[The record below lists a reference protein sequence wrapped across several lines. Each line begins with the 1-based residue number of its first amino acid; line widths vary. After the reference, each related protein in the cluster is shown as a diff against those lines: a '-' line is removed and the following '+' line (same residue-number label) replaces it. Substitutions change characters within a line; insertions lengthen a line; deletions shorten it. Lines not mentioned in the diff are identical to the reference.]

1 MKITRREFILAGCG
15 PAAIYPL
22 TKAASWS
29 KGLPRLER
37 ITLFEAEAGGYK
49 LYRIPGLVV
58 TRRGTVL
65 AYCEARRSSGDWG
78 SIDILMRRSTDNGR
92 SWDTARRVADV
103 EGPKR
108 RNPVAIER
116 KQGNHDDLTYNNPV
130 AIVDRQTGA
139 VHFIFCLEYER
150 CFYMRSDDDGLT
162 FTKPVEITSAFE
174 SFRSRYAW
182 RVIATGPAHGIQ
194 LRNGRLLVPVWLSPG
209 LTGNGHGPSVTS
221 VIYSDDHGRT
231 WQGGEMIGLESPDLI
246 SPNETVA
253 VQLTDGRTML
263 NMRSL
268 SRANRRAITTSSDGV
283 TGWSTPVFH
292 DQLVEPICMAS
303 LIRLSEKPGRLLFAN
318 PNNLTRADG
327 RETPGG
333 GRDRRNLT
341 VRLSTDEGRTW
352 PVARTLEAGPS
363 GYSDLALGRD
373 GAIFCFYE
381 SNSPRNSTS
390 YTAQLALARFNL
402 DWLTD
407 GQTITKRR

>member
-1 MKITRREFILAGCG
+1 MKITRREFIVAGSG
-15 PAAIYPL
+15 LAAIYPL
-22 TKAASWS
+22 TEAVSWS
-29 KGLPRLER
+29 KGLPRLEKL
-37 ITLFEAEAGGYK
+37 TLFEAEAGGYK

-78 SIDILMRRSTDNGR
+78 SIDILMRRSIDNGR

-116 KQGNHDDLTYNNPV
+116 KQGNPDDLTYNNPV
-130 AIVDRQTGA
+130 AIVDRQNGA

-182 RVIATGPAHGIQ
+182 RVIATGPAHAIQ
-194 LRNGRLLVPVWLSPG
+194 LRNGRLVVPVWLSLG

-231 WQGGEMIGLESPDLI
+231 WQGGELIGLESPDLI

-283 TGWSTPVFH
+283 TGWSIPVFH

-303 LIRLSEKPGRLLFAN
+303 LIRLSERPGRLLFAN

-341 VRLSTDEGRTW
+341 VRLSTDDGRTW

-363 GYSDLALGRD
+363 GYSDLAVGRD
-373 GAIFCFYE
+373 GTILCFYE
-381 SNSPRNSTS
+381 SNSPRNGAS

-402 DWLTD
+402 DWLT